1 MKTCHTRL
9 ALFAAALGLSALP
22 ACKPPS
28 GARSQTSAPQAAAE
42 STIEGHQDDWGPHAI
57 VGWAWDSAHPEQRL
71 RIEVRA
77 DGKLLATADA
87 DQFRDDIKAADK
99 GDGKYGMVFPTP
111 DSLKDGK
118 PHSIQLSVA
127 GGGMILGGSPK
138 TLTFPPDAKNP

>member
-1 MKTCHTRL
+1 MKTSRTRL
-9 ALFAAALGLSALP
+9 ALFVFALGLSALP
-22 ACKPPS
+22 ACKPTS
-28 GARSQTSAPQAAAE
+28 GARSQAAAE

-71 RIEVRA
+71 RIDVSA

-87 DQFRDDIKAADK
+87 DQFREDIKAADK

-138 TLTFPPDAKNP
+138 SLTFPPAANKP